1 MNLYQSI
8 LRPIL
13 FASDPEWAH
22 NQTLSCLQWAAARPP
37 VLSWMDS
44 AFSFEDERLAQ
55 NYFGLHFNNP
65 IGLAAGF
72 DKNGVGIE
80 AMQHLGFGALEI
92 GSVSNGASEGNPMR
106 PRLFRIPN
114 DKGTIVFYGV
124 PNDGA
129 EKIADRIREKRLRI
143 PLGVNLVETNTGKAW
158 TPAQTIEDMVRA
170 AEPFLGVAD
179 YFALNLNCPNTA
191 GGEGPF
197 EDRAQLIDLLQGY
210 QNYPDMAPTFL
221 KVTATSEERMID
233 HYLQAAADFDYVK
246 GVIFNLPPGNPY
258 QLKTSK
264 RKLAK
269 MKGAVSGLPTQ
280 AMMNQAIQTWYR
292 RMDKKRWIII
302 GSGGIFT
309 AKDAYRKIKL
319 GASLLQLYTA
329 MIYEGPGVVR
339 RIKQGLVR
347 LMEEDGVKSLAE
359 VIGVE
364 NEH

>member
-1 MNLYQSI
+1 MNLYKSI
-8 LRPIL
+8 LRPLL
-13 FASDPEWAH
+13 FTTDPERAH
-22 NQTLSCLQWAAARPP
+22 NQTLRRLQWAAGRPA
-37 VLSWMDS
+37 VLSWMDR
-44 AFSFEDERLAQ
+44 AFVFEDDRLAQ
-55 NYFGLHFNNP
+55 DYFGLHFANP

-72 DKNGVGIE
+72 DKNGVGNE
-80 AMQHLGFGALEI
+80 AMQYLGFGALEI
-92 GSVSNGASEGNPMR
+92 GSVSNGASAGNPKR
-106 PRLFRIPN
+106 PRLFRIPK
-114 DKGTIVFYGV
+114 DRGTIVFYGV

-129 EKIADRIREKRLRI
+129 EKIAARIRDQRLRI
-143 PLGVNLVETNTGKAW
+143 PLGVNLVETNSGEAW

-170 AEPFLGVAD
+170 AKPFVGIAD

-233 HYLQAAADFDYVK
+233 HYLEAAADFDFVK

-264 RKLAK
+264 RKLAS

-280 AMMNQAIQTWYR
+280 ARMNRAIETWYR
-292 RMDKKRWIII
+292 RMDTKRWIII

-309 AKDAYRKIKL
+309 AEDAYWKIKL

-329 MIYEGPGVVR
+329 LIYEGPGVVR
-339 RIKQGLVR
+339 EIKQGLAG
-347 LMEEDGVKSLAE
+347 LMERDGVRHVSE

-364 NEH
+364 NG

>member
-8 LRPIL
+8 LRPLL
-13 FASDPEWAH
+13 FTIDPERAH
-22 NQTLSCLQWAAARPP
+22 NQALRRLQWAGDRPA
-37 VLSWMDS
+37 VLSWMDRM
-44 AFSFEDERLAQ
+44 FSFEDDRLAQ
-55 NYFGLHFNNP
+55 DYFGLHFPNP

-92 GSVSNGASEGNPMR
+92 GSVSNGASAGNPIR
-106 PRLFRIPN
+106 PRLFRIPK

-129 EKIADRIREKRLRI
+129 EKIANRIRDNRLRI
-143 PLGVNLVETNTGKAW
+143 PLGINLVETNTGKAW
-158 TPAQTIEDMVRA
+158 TAAETIEDMVRA
-170 AEPFLGVAD
+170 AQPFLGIAD

-210 QNYPDMAPTFL
+210 RDYPDMAPTFL

-233 HYLQAAADFDYVK
+233 HYLEAAADFDFVK
-246 GVIFNLPPGNPY
+246 GIIFNLPPGNPY
-258 QLKTSK
+258 QLKTDK

-280 AMMNQAIQTWYR
+280 ARMDHAIQTWRR

-309 AKDAYRKIKL
+309 AEDAYRKIKL

-329 MIYEGPGVVR
+329 MIYEGPGVVKQ
-339 RIKQGLVR
+339 IKQGLVR
-347 LMEEDGVKSLAE
+347 LMEQDGVRHISE
-359 VIGVE
+359 VAGTE
-364 NEH
+364 NK